1 MENDF
6 TIESILKEIKKSLG
20 KYESL
25 IKECESNPSKKKISE
40 AESMKKK
47 LENKIKMV
55 KTIIKND
62 DDNFLLDS
70 YQELNNELNKRLNT
84 VVKRQGKNKDKN
96 NFNELFNT
104 STKNEIGN
112 LENLNMLDDEQQSL
126 KNSMKLSNDIN
137 FNLNANNNELNNQMQ
152 SLEESGEKVMKTLKK
167 VPIVGKM
174 LGEIKY
180 HQIKQKLILGCVMGV
195 VCVFG
200 LYLIFYRKK

>member
-104 STKNEIGN
+104 SSKNEIGN

-152 SLEESGEKVMKTLKK
+152 SLEESGEKVMKTLKQ